1 MKKFTFRRDNKIVV
15 ETLEPN
21 FVTKEDV
28 MKKVMSEKGIDL
40 YTMPH
45 VQCTIQRLPDSR

>member
-1 MKKFTFRRDNKIVV
+1 MKKFTFKRNNRIII

-28 MKKVMSEKGIDL
+28 MKKVKKEKGIDL
-40 YTMPH
+40 ILMPH
-45 VQCTIQRLPDSR
+45 VQCTIERLPDSG